1 MDETEEFEF
10 RRRYEMEKAKPK
22 AKEPVKR
29 QDAPIGGASFDPNTG
44 EVVIDDGSRG
54 GNANALDAAVRGFG
68 RGLASI
74 FGGEK
79 AKAHIDQ
86 TNAPYKEQFPV
97 AHGVGQFVG
106 EVAPTLPV
114 GGVLAKGLTKVAPAA
129 TELAAALRG
138 GGFGA
143 DAGNLATRAT
153 GGAITGAAQSALIDS
168 DPTSVGVGAVLGG
181 ALGGVG
187 RGVQAMSKAVPE
199 GVSAARELGYV
210 MPPSQAGGGLTAHL
224 LEGLSGK
231 AATAQQ
237 ASAKNQTVTNS
248 LAAKAL
254 GLADDVQLSPEVLD
268 AVRADAGKAY
278 DALAKLPVKP
288 AESADSLMNRA
299 ASAEIDPKKMV
310 YDLRV
315 ARQEADAY
323 YKAYGRS
330 ADPEQLTKA
339 KMAKANASRIETE
352 LEKYAASMGKED
364 LLPALRDARQQ
375 IAKTY
380 TVEKALNPT
389 TGSVDAKVLAKELQ
403 KGKPLSGELKQA
415 ADFAKRFKKAV
426 QTPEQMGSLPG
437 VSPLDFAY
445 AGAGG
450 GYNIFQGDNAAE
462 GALAGLAFRPA
473 ARAAI
478 LSKFGQDRLAK
489 ASGVNQ
495 KLVDLLRAAPASVA
509 SVKKD

>member
-1 MDETEEFEF
+1 
-10 RRRYEMEKAKPK
+10 
-22 AKEPVKR
+22 
-29 QDAPIGGASFDPNTG
+29 
-44 EVVIDDGSRG
+44 
-54 GNANALDAAVRGFG
+54 
-68 RGLASI
+68 
-74 FGGEK
+74 
-79 AKAHIDQ
+79 
-86 TNAPYKEQFPV
+86 
-97 AHGVGQFVG
+97 
-106 EVAPTLPV
+106 
-114 GGVLAKGLTKVAPAA
+114 
-129 TELAAALRG
+129 
-138 GGFGA
+138 
-143 DAGNLATRAT
+143 
-153 GGAITGAAQSALIDS
+153 
-168 DPTSVGVGAVLGG
+168 
-181 ALGGVG
+181 
-187 RGVQAMSKAVPE
+187 
-199 GVSAARELGYV
+199 
-210 MPPSQAGGGLTAHL
+210 
-224 LEGLSGK
+224 
-231 AATAQQ
+231 
-237 ASAKNQTVTNS
+237 
-248 LAAKAL
+248 
-254 GLADDVQLSPEVLD
+254 LD

-415 ADFAKRFKKAV
+415 ADFAERFKKAV

-445 AGAGG
+445 ASGG
-450 GYNIFQGDNAAE
+450 GAYNLFQGDNAIE
-462 GALAGLAFRPA
+462 GAAAGLALRPA

-509 SVKKD
+509 SVRKD